1 MIATAAL
8 IIGGVVLV
16 IVLLGIAVA
25 AYALKRI
32 DRMELQGEN
41 IARASG
47 LQQPFKPLLQS
58 DRHHRRPDMWHPD
71 RTGDNQAMKGDLR
84 VHRGLSIPPRP
95 AAG

>member
-1 MIATAAL
+1 MMLHILGFSMLALMAMAVIAL
-8 IIGGVVLV
+8 
-16 IVLLGIAVA
+16 AVA

-47 LQQPFKPLLQS
+47 LQQPFKPLYS

-71 RTGDNQAMKGDLR
+71 RTGDN
-84 VHRGLSIPPRP
+84 RP
-95 AAG
+95 